1 MSDCLVLQRSGDMAW
16 LTLNR
21 PELKNA
27 ISYEMWL
34 EIPDLVDQVERDSAL
49 KVLILRGA
57 YGGVFSAGADI
68 TEFRELRSTA
78 DGARRYNKA
87 TEQARTSLAELTK
100 PSIAMVNGLC
110 MGGGCELA
118 LACDLRFADTEARF
132 SLTPAKLGLV
142 YGLGATKDLVDLVG
156 PSQAKYIL
164 YSGRNVS
171 AERARSIGLADEV
184 LEPDELE
191 SYTVDFAIEVA
202 ARAQFSVRSTKR
214 IVTLIRNGLSEDCE
228 ESWDCG
234 STHLKL
240 QTFVRGFCPSSR
252 SARRGST
259 IADYTRCR
267 FSTPENLSLKPVP
280 PGA

>member
-164 YSGRNVS
+164 YSGREPHWVRWRLGSLDSNRV
-171 AERARSIGLADEV
+171 AGLRLAMIRGFV
-184 LEPDELE
+184 LERRDVVEGASTQHGATPRRPPEK
-191 SYTVDFAIEVA
+191 A
-202 ARAQFSVRSTKR
+202 AR
-214 IVTLIRNGLSEDCE
+214 C
-228 ESWDCG
+228 
-234 STHLKL
+234 
-240 QTFVRGFCPSSR
+240 
-252 SARRGST
+252 
-259 IADYTRCR
+259 
-267 FSTPENLSLKPVP
+267 
-280 PGA
+280 